1 MSEENKVRPEFI
13 HKEKS
18 SMLKNLQWVVK
29 DLKRYLKDNN
39 EAINELMEEV
49 PSIDVRLCIDE
60 DSWIF
65 RTGSADYDPYHSLIC
80 SASSV
85 QEDTEAEELL
95 EELLNQ
101 AFEQCSD

>member
-1 MSEENKVRPEFI
+1 MTQRTVRPEFI
-13 HKEKS
+13 HSEKS
-18 SMLKNLQWVVK
+18 SMLKALQWVVK
-29 DLKRYLKDNN
+29 DLKRDLNN
-39 EAINELMEEV
+39 NREEFIEPGTDI

-65 RTGSADYDPYHSLIC
+65 RTGSVDFDPYHSLIC

-85 QEDTEAEELL
+85 HEDTEAEELL

-101 AFEQCSD
+101 AFEQC